1 MNSIVY
7 VLVIIC
13 SHGADNSQLL
23 VDAFPHQTLE
33 RCQVTETVVKKEM
46 TKDCNQ
52 LAVQCMKKEI
62 IK

>member
-1 MNSIVY
+1 MNSVLY
-7 VLVIIC
+7 VLIVIC
-13 SHGADNSQLL
+13 SHGEDNKQLL

-33 RCQVTETVVKKEM
+33 RCQVTEAVVKREMAKE
-46 TKDCNQ
+46 CNQ